1 MYETRE
7 GIKIPNWQLMKNQL
21 KQSEQSRNATQSL
34 YGTAQDK
41 QTVFECTELITRSI
55 QQLCK
60 NMQDNREECVASGE
74 KVKFAVARLAS
85 ILPKVSRIALSSI
98 LQTFIRVEGLQ

>member
-7 GIKIPNWQLMKNQL
+7 GLKTPNWQLL
-21 KQSEQSRNATQSL
+21 KSQIKQNDQSRNATQSL
-34 YGTAQDK
+34 YGSAQDK

-60 NMQDNREECVASGE
+60 SLQDKDDCVASGE
-74 KVKFAVARLAS
+74 KVKFAVARLAT
-85 ILPKVSRIALSSI
+85 ILPKVSVWL
-98 LQTFIRVEGLQ
+98 